1 MRHAVCSC
9 GGVLIRRL
17 LKLSFGVGFAIF
29 LTTVRAWGADEED
42 DNNFQQDV
50 IECEEAL
57 AKLDQCCP
65 DFDSTRVLCNYY
77 YAFSGGCGSSTTE
90 KVSPAFNKEESNCIR
105 DTDCNTLQTKNVCK
119 RAQEAKP
126 YSSKV
131 TTGNSIGLSDASTT
145 RDERSTHP
153 PVCP

>member
-1 MRHAVCSC
+1 M
-9 GGVLIRRL
+9 LIRRL
-17 LKLSFGVGFAIF
+17 LKLSFGVGFAF
-29 LTTVRAWGADEED
+29 LLTTLTARAADRED

-65 DFDSTRVLCNYY
+65 DFDSSRVLCNYY
-77 YAFSGGCGSSTTE
+77 YAYSGGCGSSTEE
-90 KVSPAFNKEESNCIR
+90 KVSPAFSKEESTCIR
-105 DTDCNTLQTKNVCK
+105 NTDCNTLQTKNVCK

-126 YSSKV
+126 YSSKS
-131 TTGNSIGLSDASTT
+131 TTGSVVVGTDASTT
-145 RDERSTHP
+145 RDETSKHP